1 MYLIGWSCM
10 SLTHLCSQINSN
22 LQQHASPVTHAV
34 PTAVGSALAEYRV
47 DPTQQ
52 AHFHWLLSLA
62 QARTGLAEMN
72 VMHSQEDSNNSAN
85 SDPHYYDP
93 HSNALATAPVQPLA
107 ASNER
112 LQAIKHTATALANGD
127 IANMHLLQLMHPHP
141 LSLRNNPDYID
152 DDILDNGVFLREQV
166 TLNQQALHPELLH
179 DLYVKNETKAVV
191 RP

>member
-1 MYLIGWSCM
+1 M

-22 LQQHASPVTHAV
+22 LQQHASPVTHAA

-52 AHFHWLLSLA
+52 AHLHWLLSLA

-72 VMHSQEDSNNSAN
+72 VMHSQDDTSLIEN
-85 SDPHYYDP
+85 SD
-93 HSNALATAPVQPLA
+93 SKINALATAPPQPLA
-107 ASNER
+107 TSKAR

-127 IANMHLLQLMHPHP
+127 IANMHLLQLMQPHP

-166 TLNQQALHPELLH
+166 TLSQQALHPELLH
-179 DLYVKNETKAVV
+179 DLYVKNETKQTV
-191 RP
+191 PP